1 MYLVAPP
8 RTSSYPPSWGSCSCV
23 DGTAPAPY
31 AMLLCVNIWTYRY
44 YSPSPLQLQVGRG
57 TASCFPRCNFFLG
70 FFLTTAAVE
79 CLLFATIAAGL
90 YFVSLWSHGL
100 HKLDTL
106 HCPHAWPAITSTET
120 KRFSPPPSP
129 GTTIQRS
136 PWSFH
141 KSYWKQT
148 VVNQRPHLQNTLD
161 AKSVAAFQLNSVSC
175 IFCNH
180 NILGLDI
187 HQAQINA
194 Q

>member
-57 TASCFPRCNFFLG
+57 TASCFPRCNFFW

-120 KRFSPPPSP
+120 KRGSVPHPLQGPPYKDHHEVSLQVIENRQSSIRGHTFKTHWTQKVWLHSNWTVSPAYSAIM
-129 GTTIQRS
+129 T
-136 PWSFH
+136 F
-141 KSYWKQT
+141 
-148 VVNQRPHLQNTLD
+148 
-161 AKSVAAFQLNSVSC
+161 
-175 IFCNH
+175 
-180 NILGLDI
+180 
-187 HQAQINA
+187 
-194 Q
+194 